1 MVKDISEFKLT
12 KETAKEYFFLND
24 CKMSSIDRNGLS
36 NSTKFRNYCFSN
48 STLSEWTNEWMKP
61 KTVEGIIN
69 KDYELLYSF
78 IEDYS
83 DRIDVDN
90 SLLLI
95 ELYNSVKQ
103 DFKCLERKE
112 LDVLY
117 HYEEPVFLDRKFEY
131 GLIYLAHKNKLINEQ
146 NSLFERFLEVNS
158 LINFYDD
165 SFISKMKRELLNN
178 FKKKG

>member
-1 MVKDISEFKLT
+1 MVKDIPEFKLT

-24 CKMSSIDRNGLS
+24 YKMSSIDRNGLS
-36 NSTKFRNYCFSN
+36 NST
-48 STLSEWTNEWMKP
+48 LSEWANEWMKP
-61 KTVEGIIN
+61 KIVEGIIN

-95 ELYNSVKQ
+95 ELYKSVQQ
-103 DFKCLERKE
+103 DFKFLERKE

-117 HYEEPVFLDRKFEY
+117 HCEEPVFLDRKFEY
-131 GLIYLAHKNKLINEQ
+131 GLIYLAHKNKLPNEQ
-146 NSLFERFLEVNS
+146 NILFERFLVVNS
-158 LINFYDD
+158 SINFYDD
-165 SFISKMKRELLNN
+165 FFISKMKSELMN
-178 FKKKG
+178 